1 MLIQECI
8 GDPNRERSMGV
19 VGDPFWCWGWEA
31 EVRKPVQKAAEV
43 PRGEPEKEPW
53 PEEEP
58 GEDPR
63 GRLREDS
70 RLESE

>member
-1 MLIQECI
+1 
-8 GDPNRERSMGV
+8 MGV

>member
-1 MLIQECI
+1 
-8 GDPNRERSMGV
+8 MGV

-43 PRGEPEKEPW
+43 SRGEPEKEPG
-53 PEEEP
+53 PDREQEEEQIK
-58 GEDPR
+58 R
-63 GRLREDS
+63 FRERS